1 MCEVK
6 WQWTATINYHLSL
19 LWNAIFNLKHWRYV
33 SSPANPVKGVGVS
46 VVPTLELDVDV
57 DAVPNISNQTFTFLA
72 GDHHQ
77 HILHMKLNTNQ
88 YFDKHNTCPTI
99 FTFHSSLEWKLGQW
113 HHSKVWRQ
121 RLFADQPESESE
133 ERVSESDASES
144 GNYANES
151 ESDSYASESQ
161 WKWGQWHLS
170 KVWRQLQFADQP
182 EAPAM
187 RSQNA
192 NDILQME
199 IWGNLQILVFV
210 NS

>member
-1 MCEVK
+1 M
-6 WQWTATINYHLSL
+6 
-19 LWNAIFNLKHWRYV
+19 
-33 SSPANPVKGVGVS
+33 PVKVGIM
-46 VVPTLELDVDV
+46 P
-57 DAVPNISNQTFTFLA
+57 
-72 GDHHQ
+72 
-77 HILHMKLNTNQ
+77 MKVTAMPV
-88 YFDKHNTCPTI
+88 K
-99 FTFHSSLEWKLGQW
+99 
-113 HHSKVWRQ
+113 
-121 RLFADQPESESE
+121 
-133 ERVSESDASES
+133 VSESDAIES

-170 KVWRQLQFADQP
+170 KVWRQPQFADQP

-210 NS
+210 NWEM